1 MSPSGISLGNFATGS
16 STNHCPITFPGYF
29 PPKSDSLVIA
39 ICIINI
45 LSSFSAAT
53 WNFMVLWAI
62 KSTPSLHTSSSVLLF
77 GLALADFVT
86 GVLVQPMVAIHLIG
100 SLTMHSPI
108 YCITGAIAYPLAA
121 SLTFVSFSA
130 ITVISFDRYLALAL
144 HLRYA
149 AIVTVNRV
157 IKLILLAFVILFPTS
172 IYFWFSNVE
181 WFKKVVLCLGLVFA
195 IVGIIA
201 IPFSYVRIFT
211 ILRRH
216 RKQIRD
222 QNSMATRT
230 HMDISKYRRSV
241 FTIIYA
247 LCTLLLSYLPCGIS
261 HVIALLSETEVSE
274 FLLLVGATMVLL
286 NSSINPLVYCWRIKE
301 IRRFVISKLRSAFG
315 VSGLQNEAVRIRQV
329 KPVSPP
335 IGILTL

>member
-1 MSPSGISLGNFATGS
+1 MSSSGISLRNFATGS
-16 STNHCPITFPGYF
+16 STSHCPVTFPGYF

-86 GVLVQPMVAIHLIG
+86 GVLVQPMLAIHLIG

-108 YCITGAIAYPLAA
+108 YCITGAIAYPLAT

-157 IKLILLAFVILFPTS
+157 ITFILLAFVILFPTS
-172 IYFWFSNVE
+172 IYFWFSKVE
-181 WFKKVVLCLGLVFA
+181 WFNNAVLCLGLVFA

-201 IPFSYVRIFT
+201 ISFSYVRIFA
-211 ILRRH
+211 ILRH
-216 RKQIRD
+216 RKQISD
-222 QNSMATRT
+222 QNSMVTRT
-230 HMDISKYRRSV
+230 LMDISKYRRSV
-241 FTIIYA
+241 FTILYA

-261 HVIALLSETEVSE
+261 HAIALLSEKEVSE
-274 FLLLVGATMVLL
+274 FLLLVGGTMVLL
-286 NSSINPLVYCWRIKE
+286 NSSINPLIYCWRIKE
-301 IRRFVISKLRSAFG
+301 IRRFVVSKLRSAFG
-315 VSGLQNEAVRIRQV
+315 VSGLQNEAVRIRRV
-329 KPVSPP
+329 KPVSQ
-335 IGILTL
+335 

>member
-1 MSPSGISLGNFATGS
+1 MSSSGISLRNFATGS
-16 STNHCPITFPGYF
+16 STSHCPVTFPGYF

-86 GVLVQPMVAIHLIG
+86 GVLVQPMLAIHLIG

-108 YCITGAIAYPLAA
+108 YCITGAIAYPLAT

-157 IKLILLAFVILFPTS
+157 ITFILLAFVILFPTS
-172 IYFWFSNVE
+172 IYFWFSKVE
-181 WFKKVVLCLGLVFA
+181 WFNNAVLCLGLVFA

-201 IPFSYVRIFT
+201 ISFSYVRIFA
-211 ILRRH
+211 ILRH
-216 RKQIRD
+216 RKQISD
-222 QNSMATRT
+222 QNSMVTRT
-230 HMDISKYRRSV
+230 LMDISKYRRSV
-241 FTIIYA
+241 FTILYA

-261 HVIALLSETEVSE
+261 HAIALLSEKEVSE
-274 FLLLVGATMVLL
+274 FLLLVGGTMVLL
-286 NSSINPLVYCWRIKE
+286 NSSINPLIYCWRIKE
-301 IRRFVISKLRSAFG
+301 IRRFVVSKLRSAFG
-315 VSGLQNEAVRIRQV
+315 VSGLQNEAVRIRRV
-329 KPVSPP
+329 KPVSQYWTRWP
-335 IGILTL
+335 

>member
-108 YCITGAIAYPLAA
+108 YCITGAIAYTLAT

-181 WFKKVVLCLGLVFA
+181 WFKKVVLVPWFSLRYGWHHSNPILLRSNLHNITTTPKANKGSKQHGDKNTYGYFQVQEVCLYNPLRA
-195 IVGIIA
+195 LYTSSQLSTMWNKSCDRIA
-201 IPFSYVRIFT
+201 FRDRGQRIF
-211 ILRRH
+211 
-216 RKQIRD
+216 
-222 QNSMATRT
+222 
-230 HMDISKYRRSV
+230 
-241 FTIIYA
+241 A
-247 LCTLLLSYLPCGIS
+247 LSWRND
-261 HVIALLSETEVSE
+261 
-274 FLLLVGATMVLL
+274 GA
-286 NSSINPLVYCWRIKE
+286 IKL
-301 IRRFVISKLRSAFG
+301 F
-315 VSGLQNEAVRIRQV
+315 N
-329 KPVSPP
+329 
-335 IGILTL
+335 